1 MDNSKSRPTLPNHQL
16 DALLVAETKRSFG
29 RGNYNNAV
37 SDAIRLVE
45 DTVRSKCSFARRHTG
60 VALMSMA
67 FHPED
72 GLLVDPAEPR
82 SEQEGLQYLA
92 MGLFSRFRSISMPA
106 SQNMLLEDALDA
118 LHLASYLL
126 RLIEKRNLNAPP
138 LTEL

>member
-1 MDNSKSRPTLPNHQL
+1 MVFPDQQL
-16 DALLVAETKRSFG
+16 HSLLVAETKRSFE
-29 RGNYNNAV
+29 RGDFNNAV

-45 DTVRSKCSFARRHTG
+45 DTVRKKCSFARRHTG

-67 FHPED
+67 FYPED

-82 SEQEGLQYLA
+82 SQQEGLQNLA
-92 MGLFSRFRSISMPA
+92 MGLFNRFRLSSTPA
-106 SQNMLLEDALDA
+106 AQNMNVDDTLDA

-138 LTEL
+138 LAEA